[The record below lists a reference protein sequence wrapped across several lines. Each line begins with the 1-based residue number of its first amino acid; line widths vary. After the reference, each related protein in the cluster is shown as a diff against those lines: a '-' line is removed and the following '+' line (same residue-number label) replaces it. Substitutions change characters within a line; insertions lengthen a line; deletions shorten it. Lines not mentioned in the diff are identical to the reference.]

1 MLTPNVPEFNRLLEA
16 AKRHCAQNIL
26 ESSASLDQFPSENL
40 KDGKEHSLADMKK
53 ILDGL
58 NSSTE
63 EEKIK
68 YLSISMGGVTVLR
81 KG

>member
-1 MLTPNVPEFNRLLEA
+1 MPEFNRLVEA
-16 AKRHCAQNIL
+16 AKKHCVQNVL
-26 ESSASLDQFPSENL
+26 ESIASMDQFPSDNL
-40 KDGKEHSLADMKK
+40 EDGQEHSLADMKK
-53 ILDGL
+53 ILNGL